1 MAEMTG
7 DMSLLVAQIAQAIV
21 DAPDQVQVAAVED
34 GDVMVLELRVAP
46 TDIGKIIGRQGRT
59 IKSMRT
65 LVGAASLKLQQRYE
79 LEIIEEDE

>member
-1 MAEMTG
+1 MTG

-46 TDIGKIIGRQGRT
+46 TDIGRVIGRQGRT

>member
-46 TDIGKIIGRQGRT
+46 TDIGRVIGRQGRT

>member
-21 DAPDQVQVAAVED
+21 DAPDQVQVAAVDD

-59 IKSMRT
+59 IKSMRA

>member
-7 DMSLLVAQIAQAIV
+7 DMSLLVVQIAQAIV

-46 TDIGKIIGRQGRT
+46 TDIGRVIGRQGRT

>member
-7 DMSLLVAQIAQAIV
+7 DMSLLVVQIAQAIV
-21 DAPDQVQVAAVED
+21 DAPEQVQVTAVED

-46 TDIGKIIGRQGRT
+46 TDIGRVIGRQGRT

>member
-21 DAPDQVQVAAVED
+21 DAPEQVQVAAVED

-46 TDIGKIIGRQGRT
+46 TDIGRVIGRQGRT

>member
-21 DAPDQVQVAAVED
+21 DAPDQVQVAAVDD

>member
-1 MAEMTG
+1 MTEMVG

-21 DAPDQVQVAAVED
+21 DAPEQVQVAAVED

-46 TDIGKIIGRQGRT
+46 TDIGRVIGRQGRT

-65 LVGAASLKLQQRYE
+65 VLGAASLKLQQRYE

>member
-1 MAEMTG
+1 MTEMVG
-7 DMSLLVAQIAQAIV
+7 DMTLLVTQIAQAIV
-21 DAPDQVQVAAVED
+21 DAPEQVQVATVDD

>member
-7 DMSLLVAQIAQAIV
+7 DMTLLVAQIAQAIV
-21 DAPDQVQVAAVED
+21 DVPDQVQVAAIED

>member
-1 MAEMTG
+1 MSEMSG

-21 DAPDQVQVAAVED
+21 EAPDQVQVAAVDD

-46 TDIGKIIGRQGRT
+46 TDIGRIIGRQGRT

>member
-21 DAPDQVQVAAVED
+21 DVPDQVQVAAIED